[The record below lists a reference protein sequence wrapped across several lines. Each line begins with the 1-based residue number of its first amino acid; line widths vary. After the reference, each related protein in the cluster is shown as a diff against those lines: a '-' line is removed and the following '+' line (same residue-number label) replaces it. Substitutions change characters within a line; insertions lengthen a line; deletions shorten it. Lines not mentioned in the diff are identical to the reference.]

1 MGTLHTLSRSIH
13 ASVCLSVCPSV
24 RPSVRPPIR
33 PCLSVCLSVSVCP
46 SVRPSVWVL
55 YIIFGFVST
64 YACFMLCYAFVTP
77 GHASVHPSALY
88 WSELRVLYI
97 IFGFVSTYACF
108 MLCYACV
115 TPWHASVSVCL
126 SERSDMC
133 PCLPVCLSVRPSV
146 RTYVHASGCSL

>member
-1 MGTLHTLSRSIH
+1 
-13 ASVCLSVCPSV
+13 
-24 RPSVRPPIR
+24 
-33 PCLSVCLSVSVCP
+33 
-46 SVRPSVWVL
+46 
-55 YIIFGFVST
+55 
-64 YACFMLCYAFVTP
+64 MLCYAFVTP

-146 RTYVHASGCSL
+146 RPYVRTCIRLLFIVVCLSTRLLFSGLNYGYSTYSKSVHPCFCLSVCLSDETRRIPFLCWEPFGVGATTFTAFIT

>member
-1 MGTLHTLSRSIH
+1 
-13 ASVCLSVCPSV
+13 
-24 RPSVRPPIR
+24 
-33 PCLSVCLSVSVCP
+33 
-46 SVRPSVWVL
+46 
-55 YIIFGFVST
+55 
-64 YACFMLCYAFVTP
+64 MLCYAFVTP

-115 TPWHASVSVCL
+115 TPLHASVSVCL

-146 RTYVHASGCSL
+146 LCYVMHLLRRDMRPSVCLSTFSLFLLIMCFISLTRLFIHSVPCFYFSKQRKFVCTSVRPSAL